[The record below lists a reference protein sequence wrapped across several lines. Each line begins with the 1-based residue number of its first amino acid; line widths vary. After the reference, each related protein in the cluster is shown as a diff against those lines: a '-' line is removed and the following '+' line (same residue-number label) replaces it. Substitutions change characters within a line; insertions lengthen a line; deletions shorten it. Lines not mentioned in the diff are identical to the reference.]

1 MTTLWPRSMPCLT
14 WHPTPSPL
22 LLCHCHVLRHPLSP
36 PPRVLAR
43 LVPPL
48 LALGLCGRVWRPSF
62 PDWVLVP
69 SVYIKC
75 GSMYACIYIHTYI
88 HIHTCVFICMYIYNT
103 YNNNF
108 YINEDDKFVTSVDGM
123 PDLQADAVSS
133 TFVSLSRA
141 SAPTVAATAGAD
153 TAGASAT
160 GAWALRTRLVS
171 IVFWLGVGTECLYT
185 RGSLSLYIYIHII
198 CILLIITFI

>member
-1 MTTLWPRSMPCLT
+1 
-14 WHPTPSPL
+14 
-22 LLCHCHVLRHPLSP
+22 
-36 PPRVLAR
+36 
-43 LVPPL
+43 
-48 LALGLCGRVWRPSF
+48 
-62 PDWVLVP
+62 
-69 SVYIKC
+69 
-75 GSMYACIYIHTYI
+75 
-88 HIHTCVFICMYIYNT
+88 MYIYNT

-153 TAGASAT
+153 TAGVSAT

-171 IVFWLGVGTECLYT
+171 IV
-185 RGSLSLYIYIHII
+185 S
-198 CILLIITFI
+198 